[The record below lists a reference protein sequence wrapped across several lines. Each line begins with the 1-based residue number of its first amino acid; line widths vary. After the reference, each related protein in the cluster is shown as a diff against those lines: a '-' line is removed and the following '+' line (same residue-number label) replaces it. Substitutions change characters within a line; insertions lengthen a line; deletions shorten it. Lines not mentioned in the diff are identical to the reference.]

1 MSDAAPP
8 DEPSTEAASPAPSP
22 TEFGTPQEVSVLRQL
37 VRMLDLEQIEHLI
50 FRGQS
55 QDLGWGQVF
64 GGQVLGQ
71 ALSAAA
77 KTVPA
82 DRVVHSLHA
91 YFLRPG
97 DVAAPIVYIVDP
109 IRDGRSFHTRRVVAQ
124 QHGKAIFNLSASFHV
139 DEQGPSHQSP
149 MPTAPGPE
157 TLVSERDLAQR
168 VAHKLPDGLRRR
180 VTAPWPI
187 EIRPVAPV
195 NAINPAPREPV
206 RKVWFRTAAALP
218 DDPAV
223 HRYLLAYASDFHF
236 LATALQPH
244 GVGVFSREMRL
255 ASIDHAMWFHRPFRM
270 DEWLLYS
277 IVSPSAS
284 DARGLVQG
292 RFFTA
297 DGTLVAS
304 TCQEGLMRR
313 RPPRKEAGEG

>member
-1 MSDAAPP
+1 MSTKQPAPAPAAP
-8 DEPSTEAASPAPSP
+8 APESAGLVP
-22 TEFGTPQEVSVLRQL
+22 PQSADEFGTPEEVAVLRQL
-37 VRMLDLEQIEHLI
+37 VRLLDLEQIEHLI

-77 KTVPA
+77 KTVPE
-82 DRVVHSLHA
+82 DRSVHSLHA

-124 QHGKAIFNLSASFHV
+124 QHGKAIFHLSASFHV
-139 DEQGPSHQSP
+139 EEPGPCHQSP

-157 TLVSERDLAQR
+157 TLQSERALAQKM
-168 VAHKLPDGLRRR
+168 AHKLPEGLRRR
-180 VTAPWPI
+180 LTGPWPI

-195 NAINPAPREPV
+195 NPIRPAPREPV
-206 RKVWFRTAAALP
+206 RKVWFRTAARLP

-244 GVGVFSREMRL
+244 GVGVFSGKTRL

-277 IVSPSAS
+277 IVSPSAN

-292 RFFTA
+292 RFFTQ

-304 TCQEGLMRR
+304 TCQEGLMR
-313 RPPRKEAGEG
+313 PRD